1 MGAVVIINVAAKLR
15 GVEGMLS
22 MIEMRIMKMTRTTTV
37 SSSENVSKTMALK
50 EMQIIVGSL
59 PKNACHRFLF

>member
-1 MGAVVIINVAAKLR
+1 MELLTELIINVATKLR
-15 GVEGMLS
+15 GMMGVLL

-59 PKNACHRFLF
+59 P

>member
-1 MGAVVIINVAAKLR
+1 MMGIL
-15 GVEGMLS
+15 L

-50 EMQIIVGSL
+50 EMQIIIGSL
-59 PKNACHRFLF
+59 P